1 MYDHAIAFCAVF
13 IDDLVVAGCIV
24 PSDGFASA

>member
-1 MYDHAIAFCAVF
+1 MYDHAVEFYTAFVDELA
-13 IDDLVVAGCIV
+13 VAGCIV